1 MKWLSLTFIAA
12 FTLSAQVQ
20 QNIDYAAKTM
30 EQLKVEFSAKIQEAV
45 KNLPEETKAKI
56 EEAKKAQKQ
65 VQELESSGKE
75 SEASKLVEQ
84 YRIQSQEK
92 IQQEL
97 SELPEHLKEKV
108 RSAMIKIEAYK
119 EQRQLQFKE
128 SCNK

>member
-1 MKWLSLTFIAA
+1 MKWLSLIFIVA

-20 QNIDYAAKTM
+20 QNKDDAAKTM
-30 EQLKVEFSAKIQEAV
+30 EQLKVECSAKIQEAV
-45 KNLPEETKAKI
+45 KNLPEETKTKI

-65 VQELESSGKE
+65 VQVLESSGKE

-92 IQQEL
+92 LQQEL
-97 SELPEHLKEKV
+97 SELPEQLKEKV
-108 RSAMIKIEAYK
+108 RAAMKEIEASK
-119 EQRQLQFKE
+119 EERQLQFKE